1 MNTKNETLCVSKIFN
16 TLWKCGNKHFKRKK
30 KKKSPWKSSL
40 KNDISYLEKKPEYLF
55 IFLV

>member
-1 MNTKNETLCVSKIFN
+1 MLAKYLIHYGNAETNILKE
-16 TLWKCGNKHFKRKK
+16 KK